1 MPLQTAVFALPWS
14 WLRHLGGAGLIAL
27 GIADASLV
35 PMPGSLDALTIVLAA
50 SNRPWWLY
58 YAGMATVGSLVG
70 SYFTFR
76 IGREG
81 GKEALEKRISKKRVE
96 QVYETFARGGFG
108 AIFVP
113 ALLPPPVPLVPFVL
127 AAGALN
133 YPTKRFLTALGLS
146 RAIRYSALGLLASI
160 YGRTILGF
168 FAHYY
173 KPVLWSLLGLAVAG
187 GIGVLVWLKKR
198 QSHASQSIQRDAAA

>member
-1 MPLQTAVFALPWS
+1 MRFQNIALLLPWV
-14 WLRHLGGAGLIAL
+14 WLKHLGGVGLIAL
-27 GIADASLV
+27 GIADASLI

-50 SNRPWWLY
+50 SNRTWWVY

-70 SYFTFR
+70 SYFTFK

-96 QVYETFARGGFG
+96 QVYKKFERGGFG
-108 AIFVP
+108 AVMVP

-133 YPTKRFLTALGLS
+133 YPTRRFLTALGVG
-146 RAIRYSALGLLASI
+146 RAIRYSVLGLLASI
-160 YGRTILGF
+160 YGRAILGF
-168 FAHYY
+168 LKHYY
-173 KPVLWSLLGLAVAG
+173 QPVLWSAVGLSVLG
-187 GIGVLVWLKKR
+187 GIGTLVWLKKR
-198 QSHASQSIQRDAAA
+198 QSRASQTIERDAAA